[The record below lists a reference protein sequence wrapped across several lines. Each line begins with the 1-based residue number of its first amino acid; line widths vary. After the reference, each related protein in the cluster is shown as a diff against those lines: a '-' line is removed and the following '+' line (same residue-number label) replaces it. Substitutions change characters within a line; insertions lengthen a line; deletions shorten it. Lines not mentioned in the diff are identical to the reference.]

1 MTTKLDH
8 RRADVRTRSAERG
21 TSRDQLLGAA
31 SRVFARSGYRDAS
44 MDEIAAEA
52 GYSKGALYWNFE
64 SKEELFFAL
73 LDEIDDRLRGLITLA
88 ASAPVDRDVT
98 AELSRALATVL
109 KQNRDMTLL
118 FHEYSAMA
126 VRDTRLGERY
136 ARRNTMLRKEL
147 GRALEARFEVL
158 GVSLTMPA
166 ERLAT
171 VVISL
176 VDGLSSQQ
184 LIEPD
189 AVPETL
195 FGEVLSLIEAGMA
208 SQSEGLD
215 GG

>member
-1 MTTKLDH
+1 
-8 RRADVRTRSAERG
+8 
-21 TSRDQLLGAA
+21 
-31 SRVFARSGYRDAS
+31 

-98 AELSRALATVL
+98 TELSRALVTVL
-109 KQNRDMTLL
+109 KQNRDMALL

-147 GRALEARFEVL
+147 GRAIEARFEVL

-195 FGEVLSLIEAGMA
+195 FGEMLSLIEAGMA

>member
-1 MTTKLDH
+1 MATKLDH
-8 RRADVRTRSAERG
+8 RRADVRTRAAERG
-21 TSRDQLLGAA
+21 SSREQLIDAA

-73 LDEIDDRLRGLITLA
+73 LDEIDDRLRALLTLA

-98 AELSRALATVL
+98 AELSRALAAVL
-109 KQNRDMTLL
+109 KQNRDMALL

-136 ARRNTMLRKEL
+136 AKRNTMLRKEL
-147 GRALEARFEVL
+147 GRAIEARFDVL
-158 GVSLTMPA
+158 GVSLTMSA

-171 VVISL
+171 VVIAL

-189 AVPETL
+189 AVPEAL
-195 FGEVLSLIEAGMA
+195 FGEVLALIEAGMA
-208 SQSEGLD
+208 SQSEGFDD
-215 GG
+215 G